1 LHFAY
6 VLGHR
11 QDGARLSASIN
22 TQKASVAAVAA
33 EVVARNP
40 AAAADE
46 DDDGLAVEW
55 LMRNVGVDPEDAS
68 VTGVDSIQACHYFA
82 LYYHVTQTVSMP
94 VIYRHILATEER
106 HRRTQM
112 AQIARHLLPMDGR
125 CFFFHTQSR
134 ASGGFATPA
143 LIESNLILD
152 VAGLK
157 AAEAALS
164 MAGTRGTSLSPL
176 FLGTT
181 RPAKSTRDQTVPE
194 GVQSSAQR
202 DPVTQGGRWP
212 GMALGSLNWSEK
224 GIVVLPESIGD
235 LTVDG
240 HLSLP
245 SDAAT
250 TTMPSNSR
258 TFEHSPFRLIVDIAA
273 NELLTTVLDLSE
285 KEDALA
291 VSLACEPFHKIIS
304 TRYNNTGGVKTP
316 VKGVVSSKAR
326 FSWVCNFPQS
336 QQPKWLVL
344 KKEKTADYIASGRS
358 M

>member
-11 QDGARLSASIN
+11 QDGARLSASIT
-22 TQKASVAAVAA
+22 TQKASVAEVAA

-40 AAAADE
+40 AAAA
-46 DDDGLAVEW
+46 DDGLAVEW

-68 VTGVDSIQACHYFA
+68 H
-82 LYYHVTQTVSMP
+82 
-94 VIYRHILATEER
+94 
-106 HRRTQM
+106 
-112 AQIARHLLPMDGR
+112 
-125 CFFFHTQSR
+125 
-134 ASGGFATPA
+134 
-143 LIESNLILD
+143 
-152 VAGLK
+152 
-157 AAEAALS
+157 
-164 MAGTRGTSLSPL
+164 
-176 FLGTT
+176 
-181 RPAKSTRDQTVPE
+181 
-194 GVQSSAQR
+194 
-202 DPVTQGGRWP
+202 
-212 GMALGSLNWSEK
+212 ALGSLNWSEK

-344 KKEKTADYIASGRS
+344 KKEKTADYIASGGQIDVMEFALDEHHGPFAYTNEEAS
-358 M
+358 ANCFSHSHT